1 MQKIDS
7 GIYSFDLIWNV
18 LFLLKEEKTETKTD
32 DAGMDVDIIEVKK
45 IFKKK

>member
-7 GIYSFDLIWNV
+7 GIYSLDLIWNV
-18 LFLLKEEKTETKTD
+18 LFHIKEEKTETKTD

-45 IFKKK
+45 IFQKK